1 MRSVSLT
8 TTSARANATS
18 GSPIEWVKAMATF
31 VPHSGWTRGLPGAT
45 ASATSTTGGSAS
57 HATAIRWTASSAHA
71 RPSADRPAGSANR
84 GGEGEGELRPP
95 WGMEG
100 GPARRDALR
109 HVHHRRQRL
118 PRDRDPVDRVLRARA
133 ALGHDHRD
141 RLADVPRAIAA
152 EGPLGRLADVER
164 DRRGEAGRWRAKE
177 RQRLH
182 PAREIVEREDGG
194 DAGERLRGNGI
205 DPREPGVGVRRAQ
218 ERRVEHPRERHV
230 VDVARLAPQE
240 PRVLPPPHRRAEILR
255 SHRASSRRLYT
266 GFPVAAACAML
277 PATMSEGGSR

>member
-8 TTSARANATS
+8 TTSARANAAS
-18 GSPIEWVKAMATF
+18 GSPIEWVKATATF

-71 RPSADRPAGSANR
+71 RPSATTIATASPTYR
-84 GGEGEGELRPP
+84 
-95 WGMEG
+95 
-100 GPARRDALR
+100 ARS
-109 HVHHRRQRL
+109 RQR
-118 PRDRDPVDRVLRARA
+118 A
-133 ALGHDHRD
+133 HW
-141 RLADVPRAIAA
+141 
-152 EGPLGRLADVER
+152 
-164 DRRGEAGRWRAKE
+164 EAGRWRAKE

-240 PRVLPPPHRRAEILR
+240 PRVLPPPHRRAEIPG
-255 SHRASSRRLYT
+255 SHRASSTRLYIDHAGVDESST
-266 GFPVAAACAML
+266 CRRPPLNFRTCASQRGT
-277 PATMSEGGSR
+277 AKDSGGRVSRVERPCASTWDRSGPDTP